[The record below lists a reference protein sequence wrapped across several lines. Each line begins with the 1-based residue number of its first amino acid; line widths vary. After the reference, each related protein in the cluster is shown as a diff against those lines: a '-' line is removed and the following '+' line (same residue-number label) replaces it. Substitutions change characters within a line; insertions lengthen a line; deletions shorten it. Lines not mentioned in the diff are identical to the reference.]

1 MFSKSQDWY
10 DLVYDAQGKD
20 YLEEARRLRLIFE
33 GHGISTEVLG
43 RRPAWLDVACG
54 TGRHLLHLPEFD
66 RLGIDLDP
74 GMLDVARHRCPCVDF
89 QVGDMRSL
97 SRSEAASLPASRPDG
112 RFDVVTCLFSAIA
125 YMKDLEELE
134 VAIAS
139 MADRVAEGGLLLV
152 EPFLTPDVV
161 VAGRPGLNVVDHE
174 GVKLVRMDVPRI
186 DGRRLELEFHYLV
199 ADASGVEHRVEPH
212 VITIFTV
219 DEIGRAFSKAGLD
232 WRFEPG
238 GDWPRGLHLG
248 TKPRGGAP
256 D

>member
-20 YLEEARRLRLIFE
+20 YLEEARRLRLVFE
-33 GHGISTEVLG
+33 GHGISTEILG
-43 RRPAWLDVACG
+43 RRPSWLDVACG

-74 GMLDVARHRCPCVDF
+74 GMLDVARKRCPCVAF

-97 SRSEAASLPASRPDG
+97 HRSGSSSLPAARPDG

-125 YMKDLEELE
+125 YMRDLGELE
-134 VAIAS
+134 LAIAS
-139 MADRVAEGGLLLV
+139 MADRVADGGLLLV
-152 EPFLTPDVV
+152 EPFLTPEVV
-161 VAGRPGLNVVDHE
+161 VEGRPGLNIVDRDD
-174 GVKLVRMDVPRI
+174 VKLVRMDVPRV

-212 VITIFTV
+212 VVTTFTV
-219 DEIGRAFSKAGLD
+219 AEIGAAIAKTGLD
-232 WRFEPG
+232 WRFESG
-238 GDWPRGLHLG
+238 GGWPRGLHLG
-248 TKPRGGAP
+248 TKPRDGV
-256 D
+256 